1 MYVYG
6 AQSKTMKKLAVYA
19 IAGVVLLAA
28 CKDLQKIA
36 TDAQNQ
42 INQAGGTG
50 TPLTNGEAVQGLKD
64 ALKQGTN
71 KATGSASAVD
81 GFNKNLAIRIPFPA
95 EAQKVKDN
103 AIKLGMQAQVD
114 KFEETLN
121 RAAEEAAKSAT
132 PIFVNAI
139 TSMTIGDG
147 LGILR
152 GADTA
157 AMHYLRVK
165 CTDSLK
171 VKFRPVVANA
181 TKKVELTKYWK
192 PLADAYNKIP
202 FVTPVNPDLDGYV
215 CDRAINGLFK
225 LIGDEEK
232 NIRTNPLARGT
243 DILKKVFGSKENP
256 HNK

>member
-1 MYVYG
+1 
-6 AQSKTMKKLAVYA
+6 MKKLAVFA
-19 IAGVVLLAA
+19 IAGAFVLVA

-42 INQAGGTG
+42 INQAGGTT
-50 TPLTNGEAVQGLKD
+50 TPLSNTDAVQGLKE

-71 KATGSASAVD
+71 KSTSSASAVD
-81 GFNKNLAIRIPFPA
+81 GFYKNPAIMIPFPP

-103 AIKLGMQAQVD
+103 AIKLGMQGQVT

-121 RAAEEAAKSAT
+121 RAAEEASKSAA
-132 PIFVNAI
+132 PIFINAI

-147 LGILR
+147 LAILR

-157 AMHYLRVK
+157 AMHYLRTK

-171 VKFRPVVANA
+171 VKFRPIVANA

-192 PLADAYNKIP
+192 PLADAYNNLP

-243 DILKKVFGSKENP
+243 EILKKVFGSKENP